1 MTSILPKRISKPS
14 ARMTTWNKF
23 RLVVIRNR
31 NKCSEGNVR
40 GVEIPE
46 NLNMIRLLNRLV
58 ICWGGLEMSL
68 KMVFRSECCRNGI
81 GGLPKAAYQVT
92 FCRSPMFQTVSA
104 LGIRMGGV

>member
-14 ARMTTWNKF
+14 ARMTAKSKF

-31 NKCSEGNVR
+31 NKCSEENVR

-68 KMVFRSECCRNGI
+68 KNGVPVRVLPQRNRRVPG
-81 GGLPKAAYQVT
+81 AAYQVT